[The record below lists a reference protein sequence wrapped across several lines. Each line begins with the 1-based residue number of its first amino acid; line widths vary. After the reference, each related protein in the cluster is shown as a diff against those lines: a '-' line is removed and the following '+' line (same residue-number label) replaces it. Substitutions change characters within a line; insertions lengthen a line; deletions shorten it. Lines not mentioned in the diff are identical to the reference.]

1 MPTLEIIKA
10 WKDEEYRDTLTL
22 EQRGQVPEHP
32 SGAIEFEASDQRE
45 DGPFKFVP
53 VASFFLRASFCGG
66 GCQTGHC
73 TLHCKPKYTR
83 KRTIHHV

>member
-32 SGAIEFEASDQRE
+32 SGAIEFEESDQRE
-45 DGPFKFVP
+45 DDQFKFVP
-53 VASFFLRASFCGG
+53 VASFVLKGTTSVCSGSGCHTLR
-66 GCQTGHC
+66 GHC
-73 TLHCKPKYTR
+73 K
-83 KRTIHHV
+83 